1 MFFLVKLINN
11 ICIYVKSII
20 DKARIARLATVDS
33 ECKPHLVPVVF
44 AFDGEYFYIPI
55 DEKTKQE
62 PSKPEKL
69 KRVKNIQTNPNIAL
83 LIDEYNEDWTK
94 LYFVMIQG
102 RASLI
107 SNKKGEQQ
115 NELLLLEK
123 AHKLLSEKY
132 HHYQKIGIGEYVIM
146 IYPYKI
152 MSWKNK

>member
-1 MFFLVKLINN
+1 MKLINN
-11 ICIYVKSII
+11 IYIKSII
-20 DKARIARLATVDS
+20 DKARIARLATVDT

-44 AFDGEYFYIPI
+44 AFDGVYFYIPI

-107 SNKKGEQQ
+107 SNKRGEQQ

-132 HHYQKIGIGEYVIM
+132 HHYQKIGIGKYVIM

-152 MSWKNK
+152 MSWKNE

>member
-1 MFFLVKLINN
+1 MKLIND
-11 ICIYVKSII
+11 IHVKAII
-20 DKARIARLATVDS
+20 DKARLARLATVDS

-44 AFDGEYFYIPI
+44 AFDGEYYYIPI
-55 DEKTKQE
+55 DAKTKQE

-102 RASLI
+102 RALLI
-107 SNKKGEQQ
+107 SNKKGVQQ
-115 NELLLLEK
+115 NELLLIEK

-146 IYPYKI
+146 TYPQKI
-152 MSWKNK
+152 ITWNNG